1 MFLFSFITVLLTS
14 VFSNNGTAQPT
25 VIFRQ
30 YMNGFSQPL
39 DIVNAGDG
47 SDRLFIVQKGG
58 LIRILEDSVILP
70 TPFIN
75 LADSITATGGEQ
87 GLLSL
92 AFHPLYETN
101 RMFFVY
107 YTNTSGAIT
116 IARFRTKIDDP
127 YAADDTSGKILL
139 TIPKGASNH
148 NGGNLDFGPDGYL
161 YFATGDGGGAGDVS
175 NNAQNGNS
183 LLGKMIRLDVDSIE
197 TAPYYTIPA
206 DNPYVGNPNVRDEIW
221 AIGLRN
227 PWRWSFDRANNN
239 MWIADVGQ
247 DNWEELNFRA
257 AGTTGGINYGW
268 RCYEGTHAF
277 NTGGCQPQGTYVSPV
292 YEYPHN
298 STGGVSVTGGYVY
311 RGLEFPALRG
321 YYMMSDFGSG
331 HLWLVAPN
339 GGGGFNVTRQP
350 SVLASVVSYGE
361 NEEGR
366 LFASTLG
373 GTIYLV
379 TAPPGAPLPVTLLNF
394 QATSGSG
401 EVNLTWETTFEQ
413 NLKEF
418 DVEFSEDNIDFT
430 VAGVVPALN
439 NIRGETYRFNHI
451 VFNKQRVY
459 YRLKMVDLD
468 GSVEYSR
475 TITLDITGAA
485 RNYVFPTI
493 NTNGTV
499 GLYLSESFENVEIID
514 MHGRLLRKQIL
525 SGRTGRVDI
534 QLPPTATGTV
544 VVRLNHVDRNKS
556 FTQKVFVR

>member
-1 MFLFSFITVLLTS
+1 MFLVSFITVLLS
-14 VFSNNGTAQPT
+14 CVFGNNAAAQPQ
-25 VIFRQ
+25 VIFRA

-39 DIVNAGDG
+39 DVVNAADG
-47 SDRLFIVQKGG
+47 SNRLFVVQRGG
-58 LIRILEDSVILP
+58 LIRILQDSVVLP
-70 TPFIN
+70 TEFIN
-75 LADSITATGGEQ
+75 LADSITVSGGEQ
-87 GLLSL
+87 GLLSM

-116 IARFRTKIDDP
+116 ITRFLTREDNPNIADP
-127 YAADDTSGKILL
+127 TTGKILL
-139 TIPKGASNH
+139 TIPKGATNH

-161 YFATGDGGGAGDVS
+161 YFATGDGGGSGDPS

-183 LLGKMIRLDVDSIE
+183 LLGKMIRIDVDSIE

-206 DNPYVGNPNVRDEIW
+206 DNPYVGDPNVRDEIW
-221 AIGLRN
+221 ALGLRN
-227 PWRWSFDRANNN
+227 PWRWSFDRATND

-247 DNWEELNFRA
+247 NLWEELNFRA

-268 RCYEGTHAF
+268 RCYEATHAF
-277 NTGGCQPQGTYVSPV
+277 NTGGCLPQSSYVNPI

-298 STGGVSVTGGYVY
+298 ATGGVSVTGGYVY
-311 RGLEFPALRG
+311 RGAEFPALRG

-339 GGGGFNVTRQP
+339 GSGGWNVTRQP
-350 SVLASVVSYGE
+350 SALSNVVSYGE
-361 NEEGR
+361 SESGR
-366 LFASTLG
+366 LFASTIG

-394 QATSGSG
+394 QAQSGNG
-401 EVNLTWETTFEQ
+401 VVNLSWQTTFEQ
-413 NLKEF
+413 NLRQF
-418 DVEFSEDNIDFT
+418 DVEFSEDNIDFAL
-430 VAGVVPALN
+430 AGTVPALN
-439 NIRGETYRFNHI
+439 NIRGETYRFDHT

-475 TITLDITGAA
+475 TITLDITGTA

-493 NTNGTV
+493 GSNGTI

-514 MHGRLLRKQIL
+514 MHGKLLRKQIL
-525 SGRTGRVDI
+525 SGRTGRIDI
-534 QLPPTATGTV
+534 QVPPAASGTL
-544 VVRLNHVDRNKS
+544 VVRLNHVDRSKS